1 MNRRLYF
8 VLPDFESAHTVMN
21 DLLLAHVE
29 DRRMHFLGKYG
40 DDLQDLPQASIFQKS
55 DIVHGMFI
63 GAVTGAFLGLLVAGG
78 LIAFPDLLGLQLG
91 TKALLIGALVGA
103 LFGTWVSGT
112 LVGASTPNI
121 RLRRFERVF
130 EEHHFLL
137 MLDVPYDRVEET
149 RSLIKSRHP
158 EAEDHGFEPKVPV
171 FP

>member
-1 MNRRLYF
+1 MNRRMYF

-21 DLLLAHVE
+21 DLLLAHIE

-40 DDLQDLPQASIFQKS
+40 DDLHDLPQASIFQKS

-63 GAVTGAFLGLLVAGG
+63 GAIIGALAGLLVMGG
-78 LIAFPDLLGLQLG
+78 LIAFPDLLGWQLG

-103 LFGTWVSGT
+103 LFGTWVCGT
-112 LVGASTPNI
+112 LIGTSTPNTH
-121 RLRRFERVF
+121 LRGFDRVF

-137 MLDVPYDRVEET
+137 MVDVPADRVEEI

-158 EAEDHGFEPKVPV
+158 EAEDHGFEPRVPV